1 MNELRKLLPS
11 LNKIHYFNYGK
22 MGPLLTTTAQKMQA
36 MIEEGR
42 EPLEL
47 HREKWLESLE
57 DARKEIACLIG
68 ADSEEIAFT
77 DSTSSGLSLI
87 ALSIRWQ
94 KGDRI
99 LYPADE
105 YPSNRFVWDQ
115 LEEKGVITEA
125 INPEEGVSFYTQ
137 LSSMDLSNVRLIAVS
152 AVSFWDGRRHE
163 VEKIGTLCEKKNI
176 LFSIDAIQAAGA
188 IPIDVKAWKCDFLS
202 SGGQKWLFGPMGTG
216 FVYFRKQLIPELL
229 VPRIGWGSYQPL
241 THALA
246 EEFEFAPGARRFETG
261 YGELIALIG
270 LGTSIKTMKEIGWE
284 KIQTRV
290 ATLVDATQKELIKI
304 GLKPLA
310 KGSGI
315 TVFDHP
321 HAEKI
326 HQQLETKKIYT
337 TVRAKRLRISIH
349 ASSSEEELSFLVSSL
364 SSSCAPYS

>member
-11 LNKIHYFNYGK
+11 LQKIHYFNYGK
-22 MGPLLTTTAQKMQA
+22 MGPLLTPTAQKMQA

-42 EPLEL
+42 EPFEL
-47 HREKWLESLE
+47 HREKWLENLE
-57 DARKEIACLIG
+57 NARDEIAGLIG
-68 ADSEEIAFT
+68 ADRDEIAFT
-77 DSTSSGLSLI
+77 DSTSSGLSLF

-105 YPSNRFVWDQ
+105 YPTNRFVWDQ

-125 INPEEGVSFYTQ
+125 IIPEEGISFYQQ

-163 VEKIGTLCEKKNI
+163 VEKIGALCEKKNI
-176 LFSIDAIQAAGA
+176 LFSVDAIQAAGA
-188 IPIDVKAWKCDFLS
+188 IPIDVKAWKCDFLA

-216 FVYFRKQLIPELL
+216 FAYFRKELIPELL

-261 YGELIALIG
+261 FGELIALIG
-270 LGTSIKTMKEIGWE
+270 LGISIKTMKEIGWG
-284 KIQTRV
+284 KIYTRI
-290 ATLVDATQKELIKI
+290 ANLTDTTQKELVKI
-304 GLKPLA
+304 GLKPIA

-326 HQQLETKKIYT
+326 HAQLEANKIYT
-337 TVRAKRLRISIH
+337 TVRAGRLRISIH
-349 ASSSEEELSFLVSSL
+349 ASTSEEDISILISSVKK
-364 SSSCAPYS
+364 